1 VALAGTKTTGTALTP
16 PAEEVLPGSKPPS
29 KFSEKLV
36 SFWQTLKPF
45 GWQGLLLI
53 AVLVLLY
60 ASVLKLLVW
69 QWYNDADYSHGFLVP
84 VLSAFLIWQRRDKLR
99 AIARRPSPWGMVI
112 VLGSLGLLCLGS
124 LGAELSLAR
133 MSMLIT
139 ICGLIVYFTGWAML
153 RGMAFPLAFL
163 LFAIPIPVV
172 VYNEIVFPLQFV
184 ASRFATKVLE
194 TLNLFPIMREGNV
207 LVLPHMHLE
216 VVEACSGI
224 RSLMSLLAL
233 AAGYGYLVERSI
245 PVRCLLVA
253 AMVPLAI
260 ISNGTRVMITAL
272 MANYLGPGAAEGFM
286 HEFSGWVIFVVAT
299 ILFLL
304 FQSLITM
311 IRKKLGWYDQ
321 TPPPA
326 LAAKVGQ

>member
-1 VALAGTKTTGTALTP
+1 VALAGTKTTSSALSDP
-16 PAEEVLPGSKPPS
+16 VEEVLPGGKSPS
-29 KFSEKLV
+29 KFSA
-36 SFWQTLKPF
+36 FWQTLKPF

-53 AVLVLLY
+53 AALAVLY
-60 ASVLKLLVW
+60 SSVIRLLVF

-84 VLSAFLIWQRRDKLR
+84 VLSAYLIWQRRDKLR
-99 AIARRPSPWGMVI
+99 AIPRRPSAWGMVV
-112 VLGSLGLLCLGS
+112 VLFSLGLLFLGS
-124 LGAELSLAR
+124 LGAELSLTR
-133 MSMLIT
+133 LSLLGT
-139 ICGLIVYFTGWAML
+139 ICGLIVYFVGGAKL
-153 RGMAFPLAFL
+153 RAMAFPMAFL

-172 VYNEIVFPLQFV
+172 VYNEIVFPLQFL

-245 PVRCLLVA
+245 PVRIFLII

-272 MANYLGPGAAEGFM
+272 MANYIGPKAAEGFM

-299 ILFLL
+299 VLFLL
-304 FQSLITM
+304 LHSTITL
-311 IRKKLGWYDQ
+311 IRKKMGWTDDQ
-321 TPPPA
+321 GDGSQPA
-326 LAAKVGQ
+326 LKVAE